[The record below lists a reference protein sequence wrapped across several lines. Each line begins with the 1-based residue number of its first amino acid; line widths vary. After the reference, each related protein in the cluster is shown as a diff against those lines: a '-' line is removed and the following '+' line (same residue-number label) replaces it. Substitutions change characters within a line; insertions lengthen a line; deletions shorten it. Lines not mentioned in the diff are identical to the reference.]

1 MLIDTEIVSMLDNK
15 DSDSDTWSHSVNEVS
30 GIVYRCRLKDIR
42 FLTLYSSFVF
52 KLNGEW
58 REVGR
63 SVKNTERF

>member
-1 MLIDTEIVSMLDNK
+1 MLIDTETASLLDDK
-15 DSDSDTWSHSVNEVS
+15 DSDRDTRSHSVNEVS

-42 FLTLYSSFVF
+42 FLTLCPSFVF

-63 SVKNTERF
+63 SVKSTERF